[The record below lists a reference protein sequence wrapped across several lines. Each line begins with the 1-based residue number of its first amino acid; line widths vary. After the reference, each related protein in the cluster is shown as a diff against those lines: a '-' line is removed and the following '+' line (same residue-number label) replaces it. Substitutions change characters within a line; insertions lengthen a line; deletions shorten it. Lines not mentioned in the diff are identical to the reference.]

1 MYRTMCYVED
11 LSGRESLE
19 YISSVFCLNPNLPG
33 GGGGHYG
40 PPPVVFLTV
49 RLYHSKF
56 RVLLSL
62 LFPLVSPAHFDTKFT
77 PGVPTV
83 RLLWCNNRSTVT
95 QKVYF
100 CTYLNVSI

>member
-1 MYRTMCYVED
+1 MYTVLIYK
-11 LSGRESLE
+11 S
-19 YISSVFCLNPNLPG
+19 INPNLPG
-33 GGGGHYG
+33 GGGAIMA
-40 PPPVVFLTV
+40 PPVVFLTV

-56 RVLLSL
+56 RAILSW

-95 QKVYF
+95 RKVYF